1 MIRPSLAALALS
13 VATCAFGA
21 DLEVKDPWVR
31 GTVPA
36 QKATG
41 AFMQLSSKGG
51 VRLTGA
57 SSPVAG
63 AVEIHEMAMEGTT
76 MRMRPVASLDVPA
89 GSPVELKPGSYHIML
104 MDLRQ
109 ALSAGDQV
117 PLTLRVETGGKAESV
132 ELKAEV
138 RALTGVAPAMPGHTP
153 MRGPGH

>member
-1 MIRPSLAALALS
+1 MIRPSLVALALA

-21 DLEVKDPWVR
+21 DLEIKDPWVR

-63 AVEIHEMAMEGTT
+63 VVEIHEMAMEGTT
-76 MRMRPVASLDVPA
+76 MRMRPVAGLDVPA
-89 GSPVELKPGSYHIML
+89 GAPVELKPGSYHIML

-109 ALSAGDQV
+109 PLRAGDQV
-117 PLTLRVETGGKAESV
+117 PLTLRVETGGKTESV

-138 RALTGVAPAMPGHTP
+138 RALTAANPAMQSHTP
-153 MRGPGH
+153 MHGPDH